1 MKHPE
6 YDCDRCSSEVPD
18 GEGRYT
24 SDGDERI
31 CGECAEVAEE
41 EETHEVKLTF
51 RMTGMT
57 GTPKESAELA
67 IERITKELGW
77 DVTLVWGW
85 EKVYDY

>member
-6 YDCDRCSSEVPD
+6 YDCDRCGSEVPD

-41 EETHEVKLTF
+41 EATHEVKLTF

-57 GTPKESAELA
+57 GTPEQSAELA